1 MNQPWDSQETLVDP
15 RTRLDQSSDQSGV
28 AHNNPTKNPTH
39 KVGDVQDVSPRY
51 PYFPTKS
58 ETSTIAPSSSHPTP
72 DAMIRRRRRIYQR
85 RIPTNGSTKRIRF
98 PSLPILHLLLLLCHL
113 LISVWLP
120 YTLVKNLIM
129 PLILW
134 LLWAV
139 SLVLELVYLAPMMIL
154 EVWGLV
160 RGRPVN
166 SAWLQVGL
174 HLVLISLFL
183 VPQFLALLLLLIST
197 QLPNCSPS
205 SPTYST
211 IKTIPNFPTIHNS
224 TACENLPLAVRLVIG
239 NLVILLLILV
249 VIIGSILFDRK
260 IRPTRKIIY
269 WSSPHLTSTPD
280 RLSLGG
286 GMMNQDSS
294 NSAKEIDIR
303 DEFHI
308 RKEKDDLDYERRDM
322 GRSSSDKGFEGTFEM
337 DMDMMDMLDERQL
350 AKGGRVRWTIGMGE
364 SLWDLETYFGI

>member
-1 MNQPWDSQETLVDP
+1 
-15 RTRLDQSSDQSGV
+15 
-28 AHNNPTKNPTH
+28 
-39 KVGDVQDVSPRY
+39 
-51 PYFPTKS
+51 
-58 ETSTIAPSSSHPTP
+58 
-72 DAMIRRRRRIYQR
+72 
-85 RIPTNGSTKRIRF
+85 
-98 PSLPILHLLLLLCHL
+98 
-113 LISVWLP
+113 
-120 YTLVKNLIM
+120 M

-134 LLWAV
+134 LLLAV

-160 RGRPVN
+160 RGRPIK

-197 QLPNCSPS
+197 QLPTCSPS
-205 SPTYST
+205 SLTHST
-211 IKTIPNFPTIHNS
+211 IKTIPNFPTNHNS
-224 TACENLPLAVRLVIG
+224 TACKNLPLAVRLVIG

-260 IRPTRKIIY
+260 IRPTLKIIY
-269 WSSPHLTSTPD
+269 WSSPHLTSTSD
-280 RLSLGG
+280 RRSSGG
-286 GMMNQDSS
+286 HMMNQDSS

-308 RKEKDDLDYERRDM
+308 RKENNDSDDEKRDI
-322 GRSSSDKGFEGTFEM
+322 GRSSSDKTSEEKFEM
-337 DMDMMDMLDERQL
+337 TDMMDMSDGRQFMQDR
-350 AKGGRVRWTIGMGE
+350 GVRWTIGMGE